1 MDKEIDMLNLIR
13 TRWSKV
19 SPRLSTGL
27 LLATLFTAGGVT
39 AYQRFTADD
48 CCQPG
53 APCCHPG
60 SPCCRHAP

>member
-1 MDKEIDMLNLIR
+1 MLNLIR
-13 TRWSKV
+13 THWSKV
-19 SPRLSTGL
+19 STGL

-39 AYQRFTADD
+39 AYQHYTAD

-60 SPCCRHAP
+60 SPCCHHAAQR